1 MRAIIELVFSLSVL
15 ACTSASQDAQ
25 PFAQKLLA
33 TAKQA
38 YTQDGPKAALPQFEE
53 ALKMFRAG
61 KDRHGEAVTLGYV
74 ANCYRKLEDLDKALE
89 FAQQAL
95 HLKEELN
102 DRDEIGKTHN
112 QLGLIYWERADY
124 PAAVQHLQ
132 QAIDVGSSVGDKEL
146 EGSARNNLGL
156 VFDERGD
163 YTRSLEQYQR
173 ALALH
178 RITHFER
185 GEGDTLGNIGGVYLL
200 LGKFREALPYYR
212 QALAI
217 SERLGLKP
225 ASSDD
230 LGNIALCLA
239 GSGDVDGAL
248 QSFDRALE
256 VAHQTGLAKE
266 EADWHKGKGT
276 TLVGLG
282 HFDAASREYAAAEQ
296 VYEHAGLK
304 RELVEALLDT
314 GRVYELLGDGISAES
329 RFQHA
334 LQLAKEIGNGSGE
347 TAGLLALGDLERRRK
362 KYDAAERY
370 FQHALERARTAGNEG
385 TTAAAMIQRAM
396 NEIDRKRYE
405 SALENASDASQL
417 AERGGNRAAMALAQ
431 YVLGEVRRSQGQLQ
445 AALEEYSSAQ
455 TIQEQVRDPELGWRI
470 HYGRGQAL
478 VAEDKTEDAIAA
490 YKQAIG
496 IIEDT
501 RSEIAEERY
510 RAGYIEDRYQV
521 YVALVELLL
530 KLHKPSEAFF
540 YSEKLRAR
548 AYFDQLGFN
557 DPQVSDAG
565 SQQHIRELG
574 EQIRALRRALQ
585 KEYAVPQNERRD
597 QALQLYST
605 ELTQAEREYAALLD
619 DSRNSMAVS
628 KPDHAEA
635 IPSVSEIQH
644 HLPRDTA
651 LVEYVVGKQSVS
663 ILLVTSTSLVGLP
676 VPVTFESLS
685 SRTELLRD
693 LIAERRAEW
702 SEPANGLRKLLV
714 DPINNASNLAA
725 TRQLLIVPDSVL
737 NYVPF
742 AALPIGKQQF
752 LGDEFT
758 ITYLP
763 AAAALARNSR
773 PNGRKLL
780 AMAPADAHLPDAP
793 AEVRGIGQIFGPGS
807 RVIVGKEATK
817 TLFKRIAGDYD
828 YLHLATHGS
837 LNRNAPSLSALEL
850 EPDSQNDG
858 RLEVYEIA
866 GMKLHARLITL
877 SACETGLGTGYFT
890 ETPGGDEFVGLT
902 RAFLSAGGQN
912 VLASLW
918 AVNDESTRR
927 LMVRFY
933 RHLMA
938 LGGAEALAKAQQELR
953 RSDIRYSHPY
963 YWASFVMSG
972 SIN

>member
-1 MRAIIELVFSLSVL
+1 MSSFIKFVFCVALL
-15 ACTSASQDAQ
+15 AGMAAAQNAQ
-25 PFAQKLLA
+25 PLQDLLA
-33 TAKQA
+33 KAKQT

-53 ALKMFRAG
+53 ALKTLRTS
-61 KDRHGEAVTLGYV
+61 KDRHGEAIALGYI
-74 ANCYRKLEDLDKALE
+74 ANCHRKLENLDKALE

-95 HLKEELN
+95 HMKEDLG

-112 QLGLIYWERADY
+112 QLGLIYWEQADY
-124 PAAVQHLQ
+124 PASIQHLH
-132 QAIDVGSSVGDKEL
+132 QAIEISSSVDDKEL

-173 ALALH
+173 ALELH
-178 RITHFER
+178 RATHFER

-200 LGKFREALPYYR
+200 LGKFREALPYYQ

-217 SERLGLKP
+217 SDRLGLKP

-248 QSFDRALE
+248 KSFDRALE
-256 VAHQTGLAKE
+256 VAHNTGLAKE
-266 EADWHKGKGT
+266 EADWRKGKGS

-282 HFDAASREYAAAEQ
+282 RFDAALREYTAAEH

-304 RELVEALLDT
+304 RELVEALIDT
-314 GRVYELLGDGISAES
+314 GHVYELFGDGVSANS

-334 LQLAKEIGNGSGE
+334 MQLAREIGNGSGE
-347 TAGLLALGDLERRRK
+347 TAGLIALGDLERRRK
-362 KYDAAERY
+362 KYDAAETY
-370 FQHALERARTAGNEG
+370 FEQALKRARTAGDEG
-385 TTAAAMIQRAM
+385 TVVAAMIQRAM

-405 SALENASDASQL
+405 SALENASEASQR
-417 AERGGNRAAMALAQ
+417 AERGGNRPAIALAQ

-445 AALEEYSSAQ
+445 AALEQYSAAQ
-455 TIQEQVRDPELGWRI
+455 GIQQQLRDPELGWRI
-470 HYGRGQAL
+470 QYGRGQAL
-478 VAEDKTEDAIAA
+478 ATQDKTDDAIAA
-490 YKQAIG
+490 YKEAIR

-501 RSEIAEERY
+501 RSGIAEERY

-530 KLHKPSEAFF
+530 KVRKPDDAFL

-548 AYFDQLGFN
+548 AYFDQFGLN
-557 DPQVSDAG
+557 DPQVSDTEK
-565 SQQHIRELG
+565 QQRIRELG
-574 EQIRALRRALQ
+574 EQIRTLRRALE
-585 KEYAVPQNERRD
+585 KEYAFPEKERRD

-605 ELTQAEREYAALLD
+605 ELTQAEREYAAMLD
-619 DSRNSMAVS
+619 DSRSSVIAS
-628 KPDHAEA
+628 KHAET

-644 HLPRDTA
+644 QMPRDAA
-651 LVEYVVGKQSVS
+651 LMEYVVGKQSVS
-663 ILLVTSTSLVGLP
+663 ILLVTSTSVVGLP

-693 LIAERRAEW
+693 LIGERRPEW
-702 SEPANGLRKLLV
+702 SEPARGLRKLLL
-714 DPINNASNLAA
+714 DPVENAGYLAGV
-725 TRQLLIVPDSVL
+725 RQLLIVPDSVL

-742 AALPIGKQQF
+742 AALPLGKQQF
-752 LGDEFT
+752 LGDQFI

-763 AAAALARNSR
+763 AAAALTRDPKAHA
-773 PNGRKLL
+773 RKLL
-780 AMAPADAHLPDAP
+780 AMAPSDAHLPNAT
-793 AEVRGIGQIFGPGS
+793 AEVRGIGQVFGADS

-817 TLFKRIAGDYD
+817 TLFKEIAGNYD

-837 LNRNAPSLSALEL
+837 LNRNAPSLSAVEL
-850 EPDSQNDG
+850 EPDGQNDG

-902 RAFLSAGGQN
+902 RAFLSAGGHN

-918 AVNDESTRR
+918 AVNDQSSRD

-938 LGGAEALAKAQQELR
+938 SSGAEALAKAQQELR

-963 YWASFVMSG
+963 YWAAFVMSG